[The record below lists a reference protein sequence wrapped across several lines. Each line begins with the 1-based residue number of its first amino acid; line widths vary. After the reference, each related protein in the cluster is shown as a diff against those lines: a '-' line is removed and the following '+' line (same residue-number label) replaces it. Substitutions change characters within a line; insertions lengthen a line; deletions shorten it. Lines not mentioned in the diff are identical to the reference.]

1 MSCLLHTCTQQCC
14 THRYPASTTIFKFLE
29 ILSFSQYN
37 NRFSLVVVTVHRQ
50 FTSLQRYSTGY
61 TCMCIFFKNYKVVI
75 KIYLYDGVVVRVVPD
90 ILTSGFLFMYLPS
103 LTPPPFNPST
113 PVIRIFSHVFM
124 TQTASQ
130 NSRLPT
136 LLALPAK
143 PQINVNAH
151 TFFMPRVTGRAVGLP
166 RVQLRSFH
174 VPHDFLFLLFV

>member
-1 MSCLLHTCTQQCC
+1 
-14 THRYPASTTIFKFLE
+14 
-29 ILSFSQYN
+29 
-37 NRFSLVVVTVHRQ
+37 
-50 FTSLQRYSTGY
+50 
-61 TCMCIFFKNYKVVI
+61 
-75 KIYLYDGVVVRVVPD
+75 
-90 ILTSGFLFMYLPS
+90 MYLPS

-136 LLALPAK
+136 FLALPAK

-166 RVQLRSFH
+166 RVQLRPFH
-174 VPHDFLFLLFV
+174 VPHDFLFLLFVQSKLTVLKDGNPTCMCEKDRLDRLDRCIQDNSK

>member
-1 MSCLLHTCTQQCC
+1 MPVDNVTACQSWSYCT
-14 THRYPASTTIFKFLE
+14 
-29 ILSFSQYN
+29 LSKWS
-37 NRFSLVVVTVHRQ
+37 
-50 FTSLQRYSTGY
+50 
-61 TCMCIFFKNYKVVI
+61 
-75 KIYLYDGVVVRVVPD
+75 
-90 ILTSGFLFMYLPS
+90 FLFLGQKGGTWFIYHPYMCTTRVCVYFNKNYLPS
-103 LTPPPFNPST
+103 LTPPPFNPSTST

-166 RVQLRSFH
+166 RVQFRPFH
-174 VPHDFLFLLFV
+174 VPHDFLFLLFVQSKLTVLKDGNPTCVRKRSFGSFWSL